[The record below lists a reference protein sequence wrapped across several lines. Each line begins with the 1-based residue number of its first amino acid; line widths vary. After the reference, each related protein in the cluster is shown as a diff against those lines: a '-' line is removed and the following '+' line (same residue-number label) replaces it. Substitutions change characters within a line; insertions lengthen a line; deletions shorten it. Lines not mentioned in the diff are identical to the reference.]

1 MNTATLQEVNKNF
14 RLYFD
19 RVVGDIDT
27 IVVNDNG
34 DESAILISLTEYN
47 SLMETLHLM
56 SSNETMDDIR
66 QAEKD
71 LRAGKGIEV
80 NIDEL

>member
-14 RLYFD
+14 SIYFN
-19 RVVGDIDT
+19 RVVDDIDT
-27 IVVNDNG
+27 IVVNGKDK
-34 DESAILISLTEYN
+34 DSAILMSLTEYN

-56 SSNETMDDIR
+56 SSKETMDDVR
-66 QAEKD
+66 QSEKD
-71 LRAGKGIEV
+71 IRAGKGIEV